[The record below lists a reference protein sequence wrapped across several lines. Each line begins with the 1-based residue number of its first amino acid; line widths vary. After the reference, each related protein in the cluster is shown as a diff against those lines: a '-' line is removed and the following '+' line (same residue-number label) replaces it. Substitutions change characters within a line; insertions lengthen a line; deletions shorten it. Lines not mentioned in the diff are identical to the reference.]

1 MSIFLPEEILLY
13 YVLTSNIYE
22 HRQSLRHLTITNISG
37 KKDVNIRKLVKSN
50 LRIFLN
56 MIVPHFHELLLSRVD
71 IREVVNHLAG
81 LDPEPLRVWVVL
93 VVLSVEDGV
102 GGDGEAGGAEVVQ
115 PVVATDEGPLVLVR
129 A

>member
-1 MSIFLPEEILLY
+1 M
-13 YVLTSNIYE
+13 V
-22 HRQSLRHLTITNISG
+22 
-37 KKDVNIRKLVKSN
+37 
-50 LRIFLN
+50 
-56 MIVPHFHELLLSRVD
+56 VPHLHEVLLSGVHVG
-71 IREVVNHLAG
+71 EVVNHLAG